1 MTTAY
6 RTISYRNSAG
16 EIADFSMPYQQFLY
30 NIEGMGFAYDNTVE
44 ESNYSDHVYVANTRL
59 ATADFTG
66 ELSLLS
72 IFGDNRNIY
81 ENQRELTRILNYDQ
95 LMRQQGADAYGTLIY
110 KNASGI
116 EMFSRALIKSFS
128 FGEIEEDGDE
138 LKVKVS
144 FDRISKMWVSA
155 KAKKVTINLEGS
167 DEAHK
172 HPYSHPWTH
181 GQTYKAGSG
190 TITSIGGNHFAKL
203 IIRIHGEVSAFTLTI
218 KDTTSR
224 FQKRIKYDGNV
235 NQGETL
241 IIDNFDMFV
250 RKDGVNSI
258 ANFDLFA
265 ADPPFFDL
273 MPGVPYAISVDSQNL
288 RGSVEID
295 IYETWVSA

>member
-30 NIEGMGFAYDNTVE
+30 NIEGMGFAYDNTIE

-110 KNASGI
+110 KNASGV

-172 HPYSHPWTH
+172 HPYSHPWAH

-190 TITSIGGNHFAKL
+190 TITNIGGNHFAKL
-203 IIRIHGEVSAFTLTI
+203 IIRICGEVSAFTLTI

-250 RKDGVNSI
+250 RKNGVNSI

-288 RGSVEID
+288 RGSVEVD

>member
-116 EMFSRALIKSFS
+116 EMFSRALIKSFN

-181 GQTYKAGSG
+181 GQTYKAV
-190 TITSIGGNHFAKL
+190 L
-203 IIRIHGEVSAFTLTI
+203 E
-218 KDTTSR
+218 
-224 FQKRIKYDGNV
+224 Q
-235 NQGETL
+235 
-241 IIDNFDMFV
+241 
-250 RKDGVNSI
+250 
-258 ANFDLFA
+258 
-265 ADPPFFDL
+265 
-273 MPGVPYAISVDSQNL
+273 SQ
-288 RGSVEID
+288 
-295 IYETWVSA
+295 T